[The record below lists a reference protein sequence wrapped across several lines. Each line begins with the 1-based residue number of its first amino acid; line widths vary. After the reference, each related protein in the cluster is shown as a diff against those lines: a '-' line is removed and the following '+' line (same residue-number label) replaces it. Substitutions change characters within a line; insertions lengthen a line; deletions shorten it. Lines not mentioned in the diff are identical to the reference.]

1 MIVLYPYNSQFRSK
15 MLDKITNI
23 KTENWIKWSM
33 LKYSNIPVHC
43 IFPQIP
49 LKFDGKNLK

>member
-23 KTENWIKWSM
+23 KTELDKVVNVKIFQYTGT
-33 LKYSNIPVHC
+33 LHIPPDSTK
-43 IFPQIP
+43 I
-49 LKFDGKNLK
+49 